1 MLFMGLRRKRGERR
15 ERWDGGDWGVTR
27 TCAERGLLERRLW
40 TRFVSPPGVLLLLCV
55 CVCVRVCIMRC
66 DFERKSRES
75 GVRRLERES
84 GREVEASAVGDTGG
98 LNNQA

>member
-1 MLFMGLRRKRGERR
+1 MGVIGGYEDLRGEGAVGAPVMDALR
-15 ERWDGGDWGVTR
+15 EPTR
-27 TCAERGLLERRLW
+27 CAAVVVCW
-40 TRFVSPPGVLLLLCV
+40 CV
-55 CVCVRVCIMRC
+55 CACVSCGVILSGRA
-66 DFERKSRES
+66 EWS

>member
-1 MLFMGLRRKRGERR
+1 MGVIG
-15 ERWDGGDWGVTR
+15 GVTR

-55 CVCVRVCIMRC
+55 GVCVCACVSCGVILSGRA
-66 DFERKSRES
+66 ERS

>member
-1 MLFMGLRRKRGERR
+1 MGVIG
-15 ERWDGGDWGVTR
+15 GVTR

-55 CVCVRVCIMRC
+55 WCVCVRVCIMRC
-66 DFERKSRES
+66 DFERKSREKWS
-75 GVRRLERES
+75 APIGERERH
-84 GREVEASAVGDTGG
+84 REVEASAVGDTGG